1 MNEITRVVAMAAIYF
16 LLLFTANT
24 AYANILTKIF
34 EEEGMTKLAPFNFIF
49 NYSSFMIA
57 NLFAPLV
64 KFPEKWLMAVA
75 SLFYAVNFA
84 TGFFMFGEN
93 ETIKYIF
100 SAVGASIAGIS
111 ASFLWVSVGRY
122 VHKACHLYGKEGE
135 RGHYFGMFNSIYF
148 FNSVLGGVVI
158 TFGLEI
164 MSHQHYFILLTLI
177 AVAAFFFAA
186 LFIKNIKH

>member
-75 SLFYAVNFA
+75 SLFYGVNFA

-93 ETIKYIF
+93 
-100 SAVGASIAGIS
+100 
-111 ASFLWVSVGRY
+111 
-122 VHKACHLYGKEGE
+122 
-135 RGHYFGMFNSIYF
+135 
-148 FNSVLGGVVI
+148 
-158 TFGLEI
+158 
-164 MSHQHYFILLTLI
+164 
-177 AVAAFFFAA
+177 
-186 LFIKNIKH
+186 